1 MGAGISINV
10 APALA
15 QNIASFRVRSCT
27 RQHRFTGDTFE
38 QARNER
44 IRTAMTQLGGIAGT
58 GQKANVSGSG
68 EGIVTPLRNRRL
80 TGELYERDPKIVA
93 LIGKL
98 EVLPRDKLIAR
109 AEITKRSDPGY
120 IPSECLVY
128 FIRAS
133 RRDNNEAW
141 FERLYRILIGRVLR
155 SLPKA
160 ESSDGKTESLTR
172 GVVRDKVFGRF
183 IELLSADRADYV
195 DKLDY
200 FEVRFDGALASLRR
214 DAQEKAWRD
223 ENRSQPLQYDE
234 ESGELAPEVE
244 PAAGAHDPF
253 AASDFD
259 DPAYRSRLDAAIEAL
274 PMEQSRIVHM
284 LRQGFPIDS
293 KEPDVMTIAKALARS
308 EKTVRTYRDKAFAVL
323 RAAMADGDEQ

>member
-1 MGAGISINV
+1 MNQLEGAVDS
-10 APALA
+10 
-15 QNIASFRVRSCT
+15 
-27 RQHRFTGDTFE
+27 
-38 QARNER
+38 
-44 IRTAMTQLGGIAGT
+44 
-58 GQKANVSGSG
+58 GQKADPPRAG
-68 EGIVTPLRNRRL
+68 EAIVTPLRKRRL
-80 TGELYERDPKIVA
+80 SGELYERDPKIEA
-93 LIGKL
+93 LIAEL
-98 EVLPRDKLIAR
+98 AVLPRDELIAR
-109 AEITKRSDPGY
+109 AEITKRSDAGY

-160 ESSDGKTESLTR
+160 ESSDDRTESLTR
-172 GVVRDKVFGRF
+172 GVVRDKVFSRF
-183 IELLSADRADYV
+183 VELLSADRADYV

-223 ENRSQPLQYDE
+223 ENRSQPLEHDE
-234 ESGELAPEVE
+234 ESGELSPEVE
-244 PAAGAHDPF
+244 AAAGAHDPF

-274 PMEQSRIVHM
+274 PTEQSRIIHM

-293 KEPDVMTIAKALARS
+293 KEPDVMTIAKALGRS
-308 EKTVRTYRDKAFAVL
+308 EKTIRTYRDKAFATL
-323 RAAMADGDEQ
+323 RAAMIDGDER

>member
-1 MGAGISINV
+1 MKQLEGAVDTGQEADAHRAGEAIV
-10 APALA
+10 AP
-15 QNIASFRVRSCT
+15 
-27 RQHRFTGDTFE
+27 
-38 QARNER
+38 
-44 IRTAMTQLGGIAGT
+44 
-58 GQKANVSGSG
+58 
-68 EGIVTPLRNRRL
+68 LRKRRL
-80 TGELYERDPKIVA
+80 SGELYRRDPKIEA
-93 LIGKL
+93 LIVEL
-98 EVLPRDKLIAR
+98 AVLPRDELIAR

-160 ESSDGKTESLTR
+160 ESSDGRTESLTR
-172 GVVRDKVFGRF
+172 GVVRDKVFSRF
-183 IELLSADRADYV
+183 VELLSADRADFV

-223 ENRSQPLQYDE
+223 ENRSQPLEYDE
-234 ESGELAPEVE
+234 ESGELSPEVE
-244 PAAGAHDPF
+244 AAAGAHDPF

-274 PMEQSRIVHM
+274 PIEQSRIIHM
-284 LRQGFPIDS
+284 RRQGFPIDS
-293 KEPDVMTIAKALARS
+293 KEPDVMTIAKALGRS
-308 EKTVRTYRDKAFAVL
+308 EKTVRTYRDKAFATL
-323 RAAMADGDEQ
+323 RAAMTDGDER

>member
-1 MGAGISINV
+1 MKQLEGAVETGQETDAQRADEAIV
-10 APALA
+10 AP
-15 QNIASFRVRSCT
+15 
-27 RQHRFTGDTFE
+27 
-38 QARNER
+38 
-44 IRTAMTQLGGIAGT
+44 
-58 GQKANVSGSG
+58 
-68 EGIVTPLRNRRL
+68 LRKRRL
-80 TGELYERDPKIVA
+80 SGELYERDPKIQA
-93 LIGKL
+93 LIAEL
-98 EVLPRDKLIAR
+98 TVLPRDELIAR

-141 FERLYRILIGRVLR
+141 FERLYRILIERVLR

-160 ESSDGKTESLTR
+160 ESSDGRTESMTR
-172 GVVRDKVFGRF
+172 GVVRDKVFSRF
-183 IELLSADRADYV
+183 VELLSADRAAYV

-223 ENRSQPLQYDE
+223 ENRSQPLEYDE
-234 ESGELAPEVE
+234 ESGELSPEVE
-244 PAAGAHDPF
+244 AAAGAYDPS

-274 PMEQSRIVHM
+274 PKEQSRIIHM

-293 KEPDVMTIAKALARS
+293 KEPDVMTIAKALGRY
-308 EKTVRTYRDKAFAVL
+308 EKTIRTYRDKAFATL
-323 RAAMADGDEQ
+323 RAAMTDGDER